1 MSEIINTGIER
12 TLEVIKKPSERIPS
26 GEIPS
31 VELREN
37 PLPQSAGAP
46 IPALQSELL
55 KTAEVIPP
63 KDNIWAGCGYT
74 PGQIEGGSTKTI
86 SSGDWARGVVAKKI
100 SQVPVTE

>member
-1 MSEIINTGIER
+1 MSEIISTGIER
-12 TLEVIKKPSERIPS
+12 TLEVIKNPSERIPS

-37 PLPQSAGAP
+37 PLPQVGDAHAHT
-46 IPALQSELL
+46 SESVLH
-55 KTAEVIPP
+55 KTTEILPP

-74 PGQIEGGSTKTI
+74 PGQIEGGSTETI
-86 SSGDWARGVVAKKI
+86 SGGDRARGVVAKKI